1 MTTKRLYEVD
11 DVAFA
16 VKIIMQI
23 RNVKFINSGGGHD
36 LLTLDSGLHLLG
48 CKWVNA
54 HYTVFIYISRTNY
67 VFGGFMATT
76 MEYACR
82 RARFREYYVAS
93 FTRYPSG
100 VALRPF
106 P

>member
-48 CKWVNA
+48 CK
-54 HYTVFIYISRTNY
+54 
-67 VFGGFMATT
+67 
-76 MEYACR
+76 
-82 RARFREYYVAS
+82 
-93 FTRYPSG
+93 
-100 VALRPF
+100 
-106 P
+106 